1 MTNATGTRVALVDIG
16 MYVQLKRKL
25 AEKIDGID
33 LSNQEVGDV
42 FDLPERK
49 ARMLVAEGWAV
60 IERRTHDGRH
70 LVLAFRRGDDP
81 GPLSNQHDSDVSRAS

>member
-1 MTNATGTRVALVDIG
+1 MGTPVALVAIR
-16 MYVQLKRKL
+16 MHVRLKRKL

-60 IERRTHDGRH
+60 LERRTHDGRH
-70 LVLAFRRGDDP
+70 LVLAFRRSDDP
-81 GPLSNQHDSDVSRAS
+81 GPLSSQHDSDLSRAS